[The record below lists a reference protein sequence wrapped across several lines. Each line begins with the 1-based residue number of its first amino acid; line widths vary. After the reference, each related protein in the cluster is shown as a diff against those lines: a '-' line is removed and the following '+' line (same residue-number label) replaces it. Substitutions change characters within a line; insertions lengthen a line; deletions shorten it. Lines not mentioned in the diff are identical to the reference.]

1 LLAGDDYAIISSRI
15 LHSEGL
21 FRIAMVCDLVG
32 GAGNAILAIALF
44 ILLKPVN
51 EGLSLLAA
59 FWRLGETVILGYMVY
74 NSMMVLQ
81 LLKDPGYSG
90 AFTANQLHGF
100 VRLYFDAQGAG
111 FTIGL
116 LFYSLGSTLFCY
128 LLLRSRY
135 IPKGLSWWGML
146 GSALAGIN
154 ILAVMVAP
162 RLEAVLMPA
171 GYIPVGLFE
180 IAAGFWLLFARIR
193 PGRARLSIP
202 SVSIPTE

>member
-1 LLAGDDYAIISSRI
+1 MPFSTQKSTTQKSSTQKTSTPMNTTQKNAARTAGVMYLLLSVLAFTASFGIRSSLLAGDDYAIISSRI

-74 NSMMVLQ
+74 NSMTVLQ

-90 AFTANQLHGF
+90 AFTVNQLQGF
-100 VRLYFDAQGAG
+100 IRLYFDAQGAG

-116 LFYSLGSTLFCY
+116 LFYSFGSTLFCY
-128 LLLRSRY
+128 LLLR
-135 IPKGLSWWGML
+135 
-146 GSALAGIN
+146 
-154 ILAVMVAP
+154 
-162 RLEAVLMPA
+162 
-171 GYIPVGLFE
+171 
-180 IAAGFWLLFARIR
+180 
-193 PGRARLSIP
+193 
-202 SVSIPTE
+202 